1 MASVVINGDTSGSVT
16 LSAPAVAGST
26 TLTLPTTS
34 GTVLTSASS
43 ISGST
48 ITGTQ
53 TIPKATLPTGSVL
66 QVVSVAYSTAT
77 SNNTG
82 SYVATGV
89 TLSITPTSS
98 SSKIL
103 IFVSGGDAATT
114 SNSSGVQTVLR
125 RGGTDLA
132 GFAVQ
137 GPVYIGSGGSFFI
150 GTGPSINYLDSPATT
165 SSTTYATFFKPQ
177 GGAGTTAT
185 VQRDGSTS
193 SMTLME
199 ISA

>member
-66 QVVSVAYSTAT
+66 QVVNAT
-77 SNNTG
+77 NSSITTTSSETFADSG
-82 SYVATGV
+82 LTV
-89 TLSITPTSS
+89 SITPTSAT
-98 SSKIL
+98 SKVL
-103 IFVSGGDAATT
+103 AFVSVNGIYKAGADCALKTQLVRNSTAISYIDAMTPYTGTT
-114 SNSSGVQTVLR
+114 GTA
-125 RGGTDLA
+125 GGTA
-132 GFAVQ
+132 
-137 GPVYIGSGGSFFI
+137 SF
-150 GTGPSINYLDSPATT
+150 NYLDSPATT
-165 SSTTYATFFKPQ
+165 SSTTYKVQIASSNTGRGVAINQYPN
-177 GGAGTTAT
+177 GLGSVSAIT
-185 VQRDGSTS
+185 V
-193 SMTLME
+193 ME